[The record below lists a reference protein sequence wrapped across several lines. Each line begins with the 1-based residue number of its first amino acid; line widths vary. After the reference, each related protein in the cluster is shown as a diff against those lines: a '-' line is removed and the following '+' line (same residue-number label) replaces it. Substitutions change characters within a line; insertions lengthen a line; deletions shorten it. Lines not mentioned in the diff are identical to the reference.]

1 MNLQRRQILKGS
13 GAALLALPLMAGAQ
27 AWPARPIRL
36 VVPFPPGGLV
46 DSMARLIGPR
56 LAQELGQPVVIDNK
70 PGAGG
75 NLGAAEVARA
85 TPDGYTLLMASP
97 PLTISPALYATLPY
111 RPEQIVP
118 IGLIGRVPNVLLVNP
133 KSGINTV
140 ADLVARARKTPGQLN
155 YASNGN
161 GTSLHLSAELFKTTT
176 GTFITHIPYRGAA
189 QAVTGLMAGEVD
201 LMFENLPSVLGQ
213 IQGGGVK
220 APAVTTRQRSKA
232 LPGVPTLIESGL
244 ADFDVS
250 AWYGVAAPAGTPA
263 AVLARIEQALDK
275 LARDPEIA
283 RAMESRGAEVGFLG
297 ANADERL
304 HGGRCDQVETRRRV
318 RKNHPGLNGEQ
329 HEHSDACRPDRSGG
343 DGQRHGAIAAPRRA
357 PAARLRCAH
366 RGRAG
371 LCQRRWRGL
380 RLAARAGRRLRR
392 GGLGGGQRRADRG
405 GAVRPGRRR
414 QRLRRG
420 R

>member
-1 MNLQRRQILKGS
+1 MNLQRRQILKDS

-46 DSMARLIGPR
+46 DTMARLIGPR

-85 TPDGYTLLMASP
+85 MPDGYTLLMASP

-140 ADLVARARKTPGQLN
+140 ADLIARAKKTPGQLN

-201 LMFENLPSVLGQ
+201 MMFENLPSVLGQ
-213 IQGGGVK
+213 IQGGSVK
-220 APAVTTRQRSKA
+220 ALAVTTRQRSKA
-232 LPGVPTLIESGL
+232 LPGVPTLIEAGL

-250 AWYGVAAPAGTPA
+250 AWYGVAAPSGTPA
-263 AVLARIEQALDK
+263 AVLARIEQALDR
-275 LARDPEIA
+275 LSRDPEIA
-283 RAMESRGAEVGFLG
+283 RTMESRGAEVGFLG
-297 ANADERL
+297 AAQMSAFMAADAIKWK
-304 HGGRCDQVETRRRV
+304 RV
-318 RKNHPGLNGEQ
+318 AEFAK
-329 HEHSDACRPDRSGG
+329 
-343 DGQRHGAIAAPRRA
+343 IT
-357 PAARLRCAH
+357 
-366 RGRAG
+366 
-371 LCQRRWRGL
+371 
-380 RLAARAGRRLRR
+380 
-392 GGLGGGQRRADRG
+392 LG
-405 GAVRPGRRR
+405 
-414 QRLRRG
+414 
-420 R
+420 